1 MQGTLKEPRV
11 KESISSQSETR
22 DNMEQ
27 PSMNAITLYKDPSSN
42 LIKSKEELNQST
54 STKLISPEKPTEN
67 GENIEKNEKGN
78 QVI

>member
-1 MQGTLKEPRV
+1 
-11 KESISSQSETR
+11 
-22 DNMEQ
+22 
-27 PSMNAITLYKDPSSN
+27 MNAITLYKDPSSN

-67 GENIEKNEKGN
+67 DENTQNNEKGN

>member
-1 MQGTLKEPRV
+1 
-11 KESISSQSETR
+11 
-22 DNMEQ
+22 MEQ

-67 GENIEKNEKGN
+67 GENAENNEKVN
-78 QVI
+78 QII

>member
-1 MQGTLKEPRV
+1 
-11 KESISSQSETR
+11 
-22 DNMEQ
+22 MEQ

-54 STKLISPEKPTEN
+54 STKLISPEKPAEI
-67 GENIEKNEKGN
+67 GENIDNNDKGN

>member
-1 MQGTLKEPRV
+1 MQGNLKEPRV

-42 LIKSKEELNQST
+42 LIKSKEELVN
-54 STKLISPEKPTEN
+54 
-67 GENIEKNEKGN
+67 
-78 QVI
+78 